1 MTFRSAQ
8 EETEIEYWEGTWTKE
23 RFKAV
28 ETPDTSKVLSIFWNQ
43 HSYLKQRQQ
52 LRFEWH
58 PLCLVFIPSFYFF
71 LLLTIIKHDFPGTSL
86 AVQWLR
92 LHLQMQL
99 VRGRSLVGEIRSYM
113 PRGKKK
119 KKIKKQ
125 KQYSIKT
132 LKNCPHQRKILK
144 NKKHDLSKASPF
156 IYPPNIID
164 IYWSCHTRIQ
174 KIIRHILVLSQSL
187 LSLNP
192 FWNFKKVVT
201 LNLKI
206 AVTNKLQ
213 ISHYVQQ
220 EFINKQTQS
229 LTGYCLYT
237 NDLINQYS

>member
-1 MTFRSAQ
+1 MTSPVLGIYSLILFFPSTYYHQTWFSGDFSGSPVVKTSPSNA
-8 EETEIEYWEGTWTKE
+8 TSEGPIPGWG
-23 RFKAV
+23 
-28 ETPDTSKVLSIFWNQ
+28 DKVLYASWQ
-43 HSYLKQRQQ
+43 
-52 LRFEWH
+52 
-58 PLCLVFIPSFYFF
+58 
-71 LLLTIIKHDFPGTSL
+71 
-86 AVQWLR
+86 
-92 LHLQMQL
+92 
-99 VRGRSLVGEIRSYM
+99 
-113 PRGKKK
+113 KK

-174 KIIRHILVLSQSL
+174 KIIRHILVLSHSL

-237 NDLINQYS
+237 NDLINQHS